1 MGISYRFYKDQKP
14 VNDVEVYDLGD
25 CFVLKN
31 FIEENKEDKYIE
43 IYPKGDS
50 VDRNK
55 FGVLSYAT
63 YDDSNG
69 VITNEDIHEEI
80 DIMPIHNVTEES
92 MKNLF
97 DILETLKELKYY
109 SINEEKLLFKINKP
123 LVDEEF
129 INNLVFEK
137 DVNIEIVNNIKE
149 NLDSHLKNLSN
160 EKLQSLANTT
170 NYLDIKSILDL
181 VCARIAYNIREMS
194 VEDIEKE
201 FNDQEAESI

>member
-1 MGISYRFYKDQKP
+1 MRISYRFYKDQKP
-14 VNDVEVYDLGD
+14 DNDVEVYDLGD

-31 FIEENKEDKYIE
+31 FIEENNEDKYIE

-50 VDRNK
+50 IDRNK

>member
-1 MGISYRFYKDQKP
+1 MGMGISYRFYKDQKP

-31 FIEENKEDKYIE
+31 FIEENSEDKYIE

-55 FGVLSYAT
+55 FGVLSYGT

-109 SINEEKLLFKINKP
+109 SINEE
-123 LVDEEF
+123 
-129 INNLVFEK
+129 
-137 DVNIEIVNNIKE
+137 
-149 NLDSHLKNLSN
+149 
-160 EKLQSLANTT
+160 
-170 NYLDIKSILDL
+170 
-181 VCARIAYNIREMS
+181 
-194 VEDIEKE
+194 
-201 FNDQEAESI
+201 

>member
-1 MGISYRFYKDQKP
+1 MNISYRFYKVQKP
-14 VNDVEVYDLGD
+14 DSKDEVYDLGD

-31 FIEENKEDKYIE
+31 FEELDKNRYIE
-43 IYPKGDS
+43 IYPKENS

-55 FGVLSYAT
+55 FGALSYAT
-63 YDDSNG
+63 YDSNG
-69 VITNEDIHEEI
+69 VITNDEIEEEI
-80 DIMPIHNVTEES
+80 DIMPISNVTEES
-92 MKNLF
+92 MKDLF
-97 DILETLKELKYY
+97 DILEKLKELKFY

-123 LVDEEF
+123 LMDEEF

-149 NLDSHLKNLSN
+149 NLGSYLKNLSN

-170 NYLDIKSILDL
+170 NYLAIQSILDL

-194 VEDIEKE
+194 EQDIEKE
-201 FNDQEAESI
+201 FNDEQEPESI